1 MGKTSAYIKLEKFK
15 TPVRMEFLVCLDEGD
30 EALLLLD
37 TLKELTIVPWNFPTP
52 MDKNKIEPRA
62 RRVRD
67 YEEEDEWLTQGETE
81 DEEEE
86 GMKQKKRKVEER
98 ELFTLQERVGSL
110 RSHLEMKEMSE
121 EEWEDEKRCSD
132 LKKSWLKDFPDVFKE
147 DLEKE
152 DRINMEPIVIDLV
165 DNHKDIHVFHPKT
178 GAEVPAYMEEAAR
191 KELQR
196 RLNAGIH

>member
-1 MGKTSAYIKLEKFK
+1 M
-15 TPVRMEFLVCLDEGD
+15 VCLDEGD
-30 EALLLLD
+30 EALLSLD

-52 MDKNKIEPRA
+52 MDKHKREPKA

-67 YEEEDEWLTQGETE
+67 YEEEEEWLTQEETE

-86 GMKQKKRKVEER
+86 GMKQKERKVEER

-132 LKKSWLKDFPDVFKE
+132 LKKAWLRDFPEVFKE
-147 DLEKE
+147 DLGRE
-152 DRINMEPIVIDLV
+152 DRINIEPIVIDLV

-178 GAEVPAYMEEAAR
+178 GVDVPAYMDEAAR
-191 KELQR
+191 KEFQGYTENLSR
-196 RLNAGIH
+196 GFFVRNPARTL